1 MRTWDEMTGVQ
12 KYLRT
17 TLIGGVLVALP
28 IFLLTNLFLWLL
40 GWLNNALR
48 PLSRFYINTFDLSQW
63 LGDTLAIATALG
75 MCFVLGVIVALPAGH
90 RAFTWLERHT
100 LQRLPGYNPI
110 KEIVGYLGRNDRNP
124 FSQPVLVSIAVQ
136 TQMVGFLTD
145 EDGDYCTVFVPTG
158 PNPTTGLV
166 MHLRREQIHALPA
179 TSTEAM
185 KTILACGAGAQQILS
200 RDRLQSEGVEVPDS
214 EAGR

>member
-28 IFLLTNLFLWLL
+28 IFLLVNLFLWLL

-48 PLSRFYINTFDLSQW
+48 PLSRFYINMFDLAPW
-63 LGDTLAIATALG
+63 LGDTLAILTALAG
-75 MCFVLGVIVALPAGH
+75 CFALGVMMAMPAGH
-90 RAFTWLERHT
+90 RAFTWLEAHT

-110 KEIVGYLGRNDRNP
+110 KEIVGYLGRDDKNP
-124 FSQPVLVSIAVQ
+124 FSQPVLVSIAEN
-136 TQMVGFLTD
+136 TRMVGFLTD
-145 EDGDYCTVFVPTG
+145 EDGEHCTVFVPTG

-166 MHLRREQIHALPA
+166 MHLRRHQLEVLPA
-179 TSTEAM
+179 SSTEAM
-185 KTILACGAGAQQILS
+185 KTILACGAGAQQILR
-200 RDRLQSEGVEVPDS
+200 RDRTAPVSGD
-214 EAGR
+214 